1 MNVAI
6 LNCDQIKPE
15 FEQAYGQYPKMFKS
29 LFNKIDQ
36 EIIFSEFDV
45 MHGEYPQDLNSI
57 DLFIITGSRAD
68 AYADI
73 PWINDLKAFINK
85 LNAEK
90 KNLFGVCFGH
100 QIIAQALG
108 GKVAKAESGWH
119 VGVDQLVLLDDS
131 LMDQTTLDLIF
142 SHQDQVIEMPPT
154 AKLIGTCG
162 SNCPNAAFTI
172 VKHIVAL
179 QGHIEFSKSFAKDL
193 LEMRK
198 EILGNK
204 KYSRAMNSLVKDTD
218 EVLLTQAVV
227 NFLS

>member
-1 MNVAI
+1 MNIAI

-29 LFNKIDQ
+29 LLSNIDK
-36 EIIFSEFDV
+36 EMIFSEFDV
-45 MHGEYPQDLNSI
+45 MHGEYPQDINDS

-73 PWINDLKAFINK
+73 PWINHLKAFINK
-85 LNAEK
+85 LNDQK
-90 KNLFGVCFGH
+90 KKLFGVCFGH

-108 GKVAKAESGWH
+108 GTVKKAESGWH
-119 VGVDQLVLLDDS
+119 VGVDKLELLDS
-131 LMDQTTLDLIF
+131 TLMDLAALDLIF
-142 SHQDQVIEMPPT
+142 SHQDQVIEIPPS

-172 VKHIVAL
+172 GNHIVAL

-193 LEMRK
+193 LDMRK
-198 EILGNK
+198 EILGEE
-204 KYSRAMNSLVKDTD
+204 KYTSAIKSLSKDTD
-218 EVLLTQAVV
+218 EVLLTQAVI
-227 NFLS
+227 NYLS

>member
-1 MNVAI
+1 MNIAI

-15 FEQAYGQYPKMFKS
+15 FEQAYGQYPRMFKS
-29 LFNKIDQ
+29 LLSNIDK
-36 EIIFSEFDV
+36 EMIFSEFDV
-45 MHGEYPQDLNSI
+45 MHGEYPQDINDS

-73 PWINDLKAFINK
+73 PWINHLKVFVNK
-85 LNAEK
+85 LNDQK
-90 KNLFGVCFGH
+90 KKLFGVCFGH

-108 GKVAKAESGWH
+108 GTVKKAESGWH
-119 VGVDQLVLLDDS
+119 VGVDKLELLDNT
-131 LMDQTTLDLIF
+131 LMDLAVLDLIF
-142 SHQDQVIEMPPT
+142 SHQDQVIEIPPS

-172 VKHIVAL
+172 GNHIVAL

-193 LEMRK
+193 LDMRK
-198 EILGNK
+198 EILGEE
-204 KYSRAMNSLVKDTD
+204 KYTSAIKSLAKETD

-227 NFLS
+227 NYLS